1 VNTMSGNHT
10 FRPEGVTFFSGRRAP
25 NTEASTTAAGGSMC
39 RRRTLCVTHVA
50 AQPTG
55 RYRTGRNM
63 RPALASSRVAGCRA
77 ALRTRSRALAG
88 LRRSRTRAGRSW
100 KARCPMSRRVSDRA
114 AAAIRPRVSGK
125 VTRRTRRASLVTGG
139 TRSVPW
145 AGLALDPSTVSG
157 PARGN
162 RLCRRSGSPSRSE
175 TKERR
180 ADCVGRRPLR
190 HNGEDPAHRACRR
203 GAAVA
208 VPHRRTSPGRWVILS
223 PACHGGRRGQR
234 PPRPP
239 SGRSGRSE
247 RARLPIRWWCVGP
260 RSSGTPRP
268 R

>member
-1 VNTMSGNHT
+1 VPSEN
-10 FRPEGVTFFSGRRAP
+10 
-25 NTEASTTAAGGSMC
+25 
-39 RRRTLCVTHVA
+39 LCVTHVA
-50 AQPTG
+50 TQPTG

-77 ALRTRSRALAG
+77 ALRTRSRAFAG

-100 KARCPMSRRVSDRA
+100 TARCPMSRRVSDRA
-114 AAAIRPRVSGK
+114 AAAIRPRVSGR
-125 VTRRTRRASLVTGG
+125 VTKRTKRASLVTGG
-139 TRSVPW
+139 TRSLPW

-157 PARGN
+157 PLEGIGGAAGQVPFPVRDQRTAC
-162 RLCRRSGSPSRSE
+162 RLGGLPPRS
-175 TKERR
+175 
-180 ADCVGRRPLR
+180 
-190 HNGEDPAHRACRR
+190 HNGEDPARRACRR

-223 PACHGGRRGQR
+223 PACHCDRLGNR
-234 PPRPP
+234 PTRPP

-247 RARLPIRWWCVGP
+247 RPPRFMRWCVGP